1 VVVNGI
7 RDQTLT
13 LVEEPRS
20 LRGNHEPPRRGFELM
35 GIAKGGASLLYEL
48 KRDHGLGGAVLQ
60 LGKQSLYVEA
70 DQLPGIASQFGFEVD
85 VSHITKDHEG
95 EYLPD
100 TYGDVVLFK
109 MLGFDNVKSLD
120 FSAYQGA
127 DIIHDLN
134 EPVPSSLKGGFDFV
148 YDGGTLE
155 HIFDFPQCL
164 QNIHDI
170 LRVGGMIA
178 HASPSHNHVDHGFY
192 MYSPTVFWDYYH
204 ANNYRIIKSYIFE
217 YETQHT
223 AYTAKDWLI
232 YNYEPEAIE
241 NLVAG
246 GWGRKSLGI
255 WFVAQKLHDSTSN
268 VIPQQGAYRASW
280 SGTSTYNPY
289 QRAQAESTFLK
300 FLKRALRSLPIFGPF
315 LTWLSTAIRT
325 FQNGHMSQSRP
336 PLIAR
341 Y

>member
-1 VVVNGI
+1 
-7 RDQTLT
+7 
-13 LVEEPRS
+13 
-20 LRGNHEPPRRGFELM
+20 M

-192 MYSPTVFWDYYH
+192 MYSPTIFWDYYH
-204 ANNYRIIKSYIFE
+204 ANNYKILKSYIFE
-217 YETQHT
+217 YETAHT
-223 AYTAKDWLI
+223 SYTAKDWLI
-232 YNYEPEAIE
+232 YRYEPQAIE
-241 NLVAG
+241 HLVGG
-246 GWGRKSLGI
+246 GWGRKRLGI
-255 WFVAQKLHDSTSN
+255 WFVAQKLPHSTCDI
-268 VIPQQGAYRASW
+268 VPQQGAYMNTW
-280 SGTSTYNPY
+280 SGISTYDPY
-289 QRAQAESTFLK
+289 YHASHQSKILKCTKQILTSIPIIGILIRYLARGIRAFTSNHLK
-300 FLKRALRSLPIFGPF
+300 
-315 LTWLSTAIRT
+315 
-325 FQNGHMSQSRP
+325 QNRP
-336 PLIAR
+336 PIIAR